1 MDADPA
7 GAPGEGFA
15 GRRASPPEAAGV
27 LTRALLRAAEELA
40 LPGRSLARVIGI
52 SEASVSRLARGRRID
67 PGSKEGELALLF
79 LRLFRS
85 LDTLVGGD
93 ASAARA
99 WLHADNHHLGGVPAE
114 RIESVT
120 GLVDVVEYLDAMRG
134 RA

>member
-1 MDADPA
+1 MYGDLAS
-7 GAPGEGFA
+7 APGEGIPKSRGA
-15 GRRASPPEAAGV
+15 QPEAATV
-27 LTRALLRAAEELA
+27 RTRALLRAAKELD

-52 SEASVSRLARGRRID
+52 SEASVSRLTRGRRID

-99 WLHADNHHLGGVPAE
+99 WLHADNHHLGGVPA
-114 RIESVT
+114 ILVESVT
-120 GLVDVVEYLDAMRG
+120 GLVDVIEYLDAMRG